1 MLTSSKQYSL
11 DYIKNII
18 FNDDSIMSFKLP
30 QDVIDIINN
39 IASEVGSPQYV
50 KTPVFTKVVPAKPEF
65 TRKKKKNNNNKNNEN
80 SEDWKQMLDKSK
92 VKNPEDTNTDLNSIR
107 SILNKLTDTN
117 YEKYSTKIKDVFKNL
132 GDAEYAEKVS
142 DVFFD
147 IISSNNFYSHIYAK
161 MYSELLNDTTINT
174 VIIEQI
180 KDTLI
185 NKINLFVL
193 SFDNIGLVDSTEDYN
208 GFCELNKENERRKS
222 LAKFIMNLSTFNV
235 IENIIITDIVK
246 TLVVKISE
254 HIVMENSR
262 HIVDE
267 LIENIHILYSSIE
280 NTDLYDTKH
289 DELYG
294 LTIKGFIEKMSKSS
308 FNEYPSLSNKAI
320 FKCMDIIEI
329 K

>member
-39 IASEVGSPQYV
+39 IANEVGSPQYV
-50 KTPVFTKVVPAKPEF
+50 KTPIFTKVVTSKPEF
-65 TRKKKKNNNNKNNEN
+65 TRKKKKNNKNNEN

-92 VKNPEDTNTDLNSIR
+92 VTNNEDTNTDINSIR
-107 SILNKLTDTN
+107 GILNKLTDAN
-117 YEKYSTKIKDVFKNL
+117 YEKYSSKIKDVFRNL
-132 GDAEYAEKVS
+132 DDTEYAEKIS

-161 MYSELLNDTTINT
+161 MYSELLNDITINT

-193 SFDNIGLVDSTEDYN
+193 SFDNIGLVDSSEDYN
-208 GFCELNKENERRKS
+208 AFCELNKENERRKS
-222 LAKFIMNLSTFNV
+222 LAKFIMNLSSFNV

-254 HIVMENSR
+254 LILMENNR

-280 NTDLYDTKH
+280 NTELYDTKH
-289 DELYG
+289 DAFRL
-294 LTIKGFIEKMSKSS
+294 
-308 FNEYPSLSNKAI
+308 AI
-320 FKCMDIIEI
+320 FTL
-329 K
+329 